1 MTEAAGAAQPDA
13 DHPAAAAGVQVER
26 VRAVLAD
33 LHRAE
38 WGRVLAST
46 ARVAGSL
53 DLAEECTQDAFV
65 AALQTW
71 PRDGV
76 PGNPGAWLTTAAK
89 RRALDAHRRDATLRR
104 KLPLLVDEAL
114 SAPVTGSPEDEM
126 IEPDAPQLISDDL
139 LRLIFTCCHPA
150 LAREAQVALTLRL
163 LCGVSTADIASAFL
177 VSEPTMAARVTR
189 AKKKIAVA
197 GIPYRIPAD
206 HELTERLDAVLTV
219 LHLLFT
225 TGHNSPSGPDLTRPD
240 LTRRA
245 IALTRTVA
253 ELMPDEAEVRGL
265 LALMLVTEARRPGR
279 VDPAGGLVLLADQDR
294 ALWDRESI
302 AEGHRL
308 IVGALRRGA
317 LPGRFA
323 LQAAISALH
332 AEAPT
337 YAETD
342 WSQVVALYDLLLA
355 RWPSPVVALNR
366 AVAVSMASGPAAGLA
381 AVDALAT
388 HEGWADQLAGY
399 HYLPA
404 ARADLLRQLGRGR
417 EAAAEYRRALREC
430 ANDAER
436 AFLQHRLETLPEAT
450 PSD

>member
-1 MTEAAGAAQPDA
+1 VTEAADAARPQP
-13 DHPAAAAGVQVER
+13 ER
-26 VRAVLAD
+26 VRAALAE
-33 LHRAE
+33 LHRTE

-46 ARVAGSL
+46 VRVAGSL

-71 PRDGV
+71 PRDGL
-76 PGNPGAWLTTAAK
+76 PDKPGAWLTTTAR

-104 KLPLLVDEAL
+104 KLPLLLDPAEAFAA
-114 SAPVTGSPEDEM
+114 SAEDEL
-126 IEPDAPQLISDDL
+126 PDADAPQLISDDL

-150 LAREAQVALTLRL
+150 IAREAQVALTLRL

-177 VSEPTMAARVTR
+177 VSESTMAARVTR

-225 TGHNSPSGPDLTRPD
+225 TGHSAPSGAELTRPD

-245 IALTRTVA
+245 ITLTRTVA
-253 ELMPDEAEVRGL
+253 ELMPDESEVRGL
-265 LALMLVTEARRPGR
+265 LALMLVTDARRPGR
-279 VDPAGGLVLLADQDR
+279 VDADGGLVLLADQDR
-294 ALWDRESI
+294 SRWDRAEI
-302 AEGHRL
+302 AEGHTL
-308 IVGALRRGA
+308 IVGALRRGG
-317 LPGRFA
+317 LPGRFV

-332 AEAPT
+332 AEAPA
-337 YAETD
+337 YEETD
-342 WSQVVALYDLLLA
+342 WPQLVGLYDLLLA

-366 AVAVSMASGPAAGLA
+366 AVAVSQAEGAAAGL
-381 AVDALAT
+381 DALDSVVADPS
-388 HEGWADQLAGY
+388 WSDQLTGY

-404 ARADLLRQLGRGR
+404 TRADLLRRLGRR
-417 EAAAEYRRALREC
+417 AEAAEAYQQALREC
-430 ANDAER
+430 GNDAER
-436 AFLQHRLETLPEAT
+436 AFLRRRIDELALDGLSFGE
-450 PSD
+450 PS